1 MILWENEWG
10 YKAFFSCEN
19 SRRAVVAILFKTNFD
34 FVLNQDYED
43 PDGRFIILDI
53 KTADLCFTLVNLYA
67 PNKDDPHFFQN
78 VKNRILEFDCDN
90 IILGGDFNL
99 IKNAKLDKEG
109 GILGTSHPKALTE
122 VEKIQINLDLGDI
135 WRDQNPLDKRF
146 TWRRRNPSIS
156 CRLDFFL
163 LSRHLYGKVA
173 KSDIVAGYKTDHSMI
188 SLSLGLTENI
198 RGPGL
203 WKLNTSFLSDEEYL
217 KCIKK
222 VILKTCDD
230 YKDDKDVDDALLW
243 EMIKLKVRESSI
255 FFTEKKKLSLG
266 EQTKP
271 NNTIR
276 SPT

>member
-1 MILWENEWG
+1 M
-10 YKAFFSCEN
+10 
-19 SRRAVVAILFKTNFD
+19 AILFKNNFD
-34 FVLNQDYED
+34 FVLNKDYAD
-43 PDGRFIILDI
+43 PDGRFIILYI

-78 VKNRILEFDCDN
+78 IKNRILEFDCDN

-163 LSRHLYGKVA
+163 LSRHLVKW
-173 KSDIVAGYKTDHSMI
+173 
-188 SLSLGLTENI
+188 LSLI
-198 RGPGL
+198 
-203 WKLNTSFLSDEEYL
+203 S
-217 KCIKK
+217 
-222 VILKTCDD
+222 
-230 YKDDKDVDDALLW
+230 
-243 EMIKLKVRESSI
+243 
-255 FFTEKKKLSLG
+255 
-266 EQTKP
+266 
-271 NNTIR
+271 
-276 SPT
+276 